1 MAYILN
7 IETSTTNCS
16 VSLFNDLELIDCIE
30 ENTQDYSHSK
40 SLHVFIDS
48 VLKNSKLKPKDL
60 SAISVS
66 KGPGSYTGLRI
77 GVASAKGL
85 CFALDIPL
93 ISIETLKILSE
104 NTSNKGIVIPCL
116 DARRMEVYSAVFN
129 NKNERIRDTRAE
141 ILNEDIFNKYLSVDK
156 VYFIGNANKKIKE
169 IIAHKNARFIDD
181 VLPSSRQ
188 MGALSFNKFKNNQ
201 FEDLNNFEPLYL
213 KDFIGTKWS
222 ATQ

>member
-16 VSLFNDLELIDCIE
+16 VAIFNDLNLIE
-30 ENTQDYSHSK
+30 FAEVNTGDYSHSK

-48 VLKNSKLKPKDL
+48 ILKKSKIFPKDL

-93 ISIETLKILSE
+93 ISIETLKILSQ
-104 NTSNKGIVIPCL
+104 NLLNKGIVIPCL
-116 DARRMEVYSAVFN
+116 DARRMEVYSAVFDIE
-129 NKNERIRDTRAE
+129 NKMIRETRAE
-141 ILNEDIFNKYLSVDK
+141 IIDENSFEEYLNKNQ
-156 VYFIGNANKKIKE
+156 VYFIGNANEKLKTIITNKKAK
-169 IIAHKNARFIDD
+169 FIDNYF
-181 VLPSSRQ
+181 PSARQ
-188 MGALSFNKFKNNQ
+188 MGLLSFNKFKNNK
-201 FEDLNNFEPLYL
+201 FENLDNFEPFYL
-213 KDFIGTKWS
+213 KDFVGAKWNPN
-222 ATQ
+222 Q

>member
-16 VSLFNDLELIDCIE
+16 VAIFNDLNLIE
-30 ENTQDYSHSK
+30 FAEVNTGDYSHSK

-48 VLKNSKLKPKDL
+48 ILKKSKISPKDL

-93 ISIETLKILSE
+93 ISIETLKILSQ
-104 NTSNKGIVIPCL
+104 NILNKGTVIPCL
-116 DARRMEVYSAVFN
+116 DARRMEVYSAVFDIE
-129 NKNERIRDTRAE
+129 NKMIRETRAE
-141 ILNEDIFNKYLSVDK
+141 IINENSFEEYLNKNQ
-156 VYFIGNANKKIKE
+156 VYFIGNANEKLKKI
-169 IIAHKNARFIDD
+169 ITNKNAEFIDNYF
-181 VLPSSRQ
+181 PSARQ
-188 MGALSFNKFKNNQ
+188 MGLLSFNKFKNNK
-201 FEDLNNFEPLYL
+201 FENLDNFEPFYL
-213 KDFIGTKWS
+213 KDFVGAKWNPN
-222 ATQ
+222 Q

>member
-48 VLKNSKLKPKDL
+48 VLKNSELKPKDL

-104 NTSNKGIVIPCL
+104 NTSNSGIVIPCL

-141 ILNEDIFNKYLSVDK
+141 ILNEDSFNKYLSVDD

-169 IIAHKNARFIDD
+169 IITHKNARFIDD
-181 VLPSSRQ
+181 VFPSSRQ
-188 MGALSFNKFKNNQ
+188 MGTLSFKKFKNNQ

-222 ATQ
+222 AIQ

>member
-48 VLKNSKLKPKDL
+48 VLKNSELKPKDL

-93 ISIETLKILSE
+93 TSIETLKILSE
-104 NTSNKGIVIPCL
+104 NISNKGIVIPCL

-129 NKNERIRDTRAE
+129 NKNERIRNTRAE
-141 ILNEDIFNKYLSVDK
+141 ILNEDSFNKYLSIDE

-169 IIAHKNARFIDD
+169 IIAHKNAKFIDD

-188 MGALSFNKFKNNQ
+188 MGTLSFNKFKNNQ

>member
-16 VSLFNDLELIDCIE
+16 VSLFNDLELVDCIE
-30 ENTQDYSHSK
+30 ENTHDYSHSK

-48 VLKNSKLKPKDL
+48 VLNNSKISPKDL

-85 CFALDIPL
+85 CYALDIPL
-93 ISIETLKILSE
+93 ISIETLEILSQ
-104 NTSNKGIVIPCL
+104 NVFNKGIVIPCL

-129 NKNERIRDTRAE
+129 KKNDRIRDTKAE
-141 ILNEDIFNKYLSVDK
+141 ILTEDSFNNYLS
-156 VYFIGNANKKIKE
+156 IC
-169 IIAHKNARFIDD
+169 
-181 VLPSSRQ
+181 L
-188 MGALSFNKFKNNQ
+188 
-201 FEDLNNFEPLYL
+201 
-213 KDFIGTKWS
+213 
-222 ATQ
+222 

>member
-48 VLKNSKLKPKDL
+48 VLKNSELKPKDL

-104 NTSNKGIVIPCL
+104 NISNKGIVIPCL

-129 NKNERIRDTRAE
+129 NKNERIRNTRAE
-141 ILNEDIFNKYLSVDK
+141 ILNEDSFNKYLSVDE

>member
-1 MAYILN
+1 LAYILN

-16 VSLFNDLELIDCIE
+16 VSLFNDLELMDCIE

-48 VLKNSKLKPKDL
+48 VLKNSELKPKDL

-141 ILNEDIFNKYLSVDK
+141 ILNEDSFNKYLSVDE

-169 IIAHKNARFIDD
+169 IITHKNARFIDD
-181 VLPSSRQ
+181 VFPSSRQ

-222 ATQ
+222 AIQ

>member
-1 MAYILN
+1 M
-7 IETSTTNCS
+7 
-16 VSLFNDLELIDCIE
+16 DCIE

-48 VLKNSKLKPKDL
+48 VLKNSELKPKDL

-93 ISIETLKILSE
+93 TSIETLKILSE
-104 NTSNKGIVIPCL
+104 NISNKGIVIPCL

-129 NKNERIRDTRAE
+129 NKNERIRNTRAE
-141 ILNEDIFNKYLSVDK
+141 ILNEDSFNKYLSIDE

-169 IIAHKNARFIDD
+169 IIAHKNAKFIDD

-188 MGALSFNKFKNNQ
+188 MGTLSFNKFKNNQ

>member
-48 VLKNSKLKPKDL
+48 VLKKSKIKPKDL

-93 ISIETLKILSE
+93 ISIETLEILSQ
-104 NTSNKGIVIPCL
+104 NISNKGIVIPCM

-129 NKNERIRDTRAE
+129 NKNDRIRDTMAE
-141 ILNEDIFNKYLSVDK
+141 ILTENSFKEYLSTDE

-169 IIAHKNARFIDD
+169 IITHKNACFIDN

-188 MGALSFNKFKNNQ
+188 MGVLSFKKFNENQ
-201 FEDLNNFEPLYL
+201 HEDLNNFEPFYL
-213 KDFIGTKWS
+213 KDFIGSKWN

>member
-48 VLKNSKLKPKDL
+48 VLKNSELKPKDL

-104 NTSNKGIVIPCL
+104 NISNKGIVIPCL

-129 NKNERIRDTRAE
+129 NKNERIRNTRAE
-141 ILNEDIFNKYLSVDK
+141 ILNEDSFNKYLSVDE

-188 MGALSFNKFKNNQ
+188 MGTLSFNKFKNNQ

>member
-48 VLKNSKLKPKDL
+48 VLKNSELKPKDL

-104 NTSNKGIVIPCL
+104 NISNKGIVIPCL

-129 NKNERIRDTRAE
+129 NKNERIRNTRAE
-141 ILNEDIFNKYLSVDK
+141 ILNEDSFNKYLSIDE

>member
-16 VSLFNDLELIDCIE
+16 VSLFNDLELIDCLE

-141 ILNEDIFNKYLSVDK
+141 ILNEDSFNKYLSVDE

>member
-48 VLKNSKLKPKDL
+48 VLKNSKISPNDL

-93 ISIETLKILSE
+93 ISIETLEILSQ
-104 NTSNKGIVIPCL
+104 NVFNKGIVIPCL

-129 NKNERIRDTRAE
+129 TKNDRIRDTKAE
-141 ILNEDIFNKYLSVDK
+141 ILTEDSFNKYLSEGE

-169 IIAHKNARFIDD
+169 IIRHKNARFIDD
-181 VLPSSRQ
+181 LLPSSKQ
-188 MGALSFNKFKNNQ
+188 MGVLSFNKFNENML
-201 FEDLNNFEPLYL
+201 EDLNNFEPFYL
-213 KDFIGTKWS
+213 KDFIGTKWN
-222 ATQ
+222 ANQ

>member
-16 VSLFNDLELIDCIE
+16 VSLFNDLELIDCLE

-104 NTSNKGIVIPCL
+104 NISNKGIVIPCL

-141 ILNEDIFNKYLSVDK
+141 ILNEDSFNKYLSVDE

>member
-104 NTSNKGIVIPCL
+104 NISNKGIVIPCL

-141 ILNEDIFNKYLSVDK
+141 ILNEDSFNKYLSIDE

>member
-48 VLKNSKLKPKDL
+48 VLKKSKIKPKDL

-93 ISIETLKILSE
+93 ISIETLEILSQ
-104 NTSNKGIVIPCL
+104 NISNKGIVIPCL

-129 NKNERIRDTRAE
+129 NKNDRIRDTMAE
-141 ILNEDIFNKYLSVDK
+141 ILTENSFKDYLSTDE

-169 IIAHKNARFIDD
+169 IITHKNACFIDN

-188 MGALSFNKFKNNQ
+188 MGVLSFKKFNENQ
-201 FEDLNNFEPLYL
+201 HEDLNNFEPFYL
-213 KDFIGTKWS
+213 KDFIGSKWN

>member
-16 VSLFNDLELIDCIE
+16 VAIFNDLNLIE
-30 ENTQDYSHSK
+30 FAEVNTGDYSHSK

-48 VLKNSKLKPKDL
+48 ILKKSKISPKDL

-93 ISIETLKILSE
+93 ISIETLKILSQ
-104 NTSNKGIVIPCL
+104 NILNKGTVIPCL
-116 DARRMEVYSAVFN
+116 DARRMEVYSAVFDID
-129 NKNERIRDTRAE
+129 NKMIRDTRAE
-141 ILNEDIFNKYLSVDK
+141 IINENSFEEYLEEND
-156 VYFIGNANKKIKE
+156 VYFIGNANEKLKKI
-169 IIAHKNARFIDD
+169 ITNKNAKFIDNHF
-181 VLPSSRQ
+181 PSAKQ
-188 MGALSFNKFKNNQ
+188 MGLLSFNKFKINR
-201 FEDLNNFEPLYL
+201 FEDLNNFEPFYL
-213 KDFIGTKWS
+213 KDFVGTKWNPN
-222 ATQ
+222 Q

>member
-16 VSLFNDLELIDCIE
+16 VAIFNDLNLIE
-30 ENTQDYSHSK
+30 FAEVNTGDYSHSK

-48 VLKNSKLKPKDL
+48 ILKKSKISPKDL

-93 ISIETLKILSE
+93 ISIETLKILSQ
-104 NTSNKGIVIPCL
+104 NILNKGTVIPCL
-116 DARRMEVYSAVFN
+116 DARRMEVYSAVFDID
-129 NKNERIRDTRAE
+129 NKMIRDTRAE
-141 ILNEDIFNKYLSVDK
+141 IINENSFEEYLEENN
-156 VYFIGNANKKIKE
+156 VYFIGNANEKLKKI
-169 IIAHKNARFIDD
+169 ITNKNAKFIDNHF
-181 VLPSSRQ
+181 PSAKQ
-188 MGALSFNKFKNNQ
+188 MGLLSFNKFKSNS
-201 FEDLNNFEPLYL
+201 FEDLNNFEPFYL
-213 KDFIGTKWS
+213 KDFIGTKWNS
-222 ATQ
+222 NQ

>member
-16 VSLFNDLELIDCIE
+16 VAIFNDLNLIE
-30 ENTQDYSHSK
+30 FAEVNTGDYSHSK

-48 VLKNSKLKPKDL
+48 ILKKSKIFPKDL

-93 ISIETLKILSE
+93 ISIETLKILSQ
-104 NTSNKGIVIPCL
+104 NVLNKGTVISCL
-116 DARRMEVYSAVFN
+116 DAKRMEVYSAVFDIN
-129 NKNERIRDTRAE
+129 NNMIRDTKAE
-141 ILNEDIFNKYLSVDK
+141 IISENSFQKYLNK
-156 VYFIGNANKKIKE
+156 NQVYFIGNANEKLKT
-169 IIAHKNARFIDD
+169 IITNKNAKFIDNYF
-181 VLPSSRQ
+181 PSARQ
-188 MGALSFNKFKNNQ
+188 MGVLSFNKFKNNK
-201 FEDLNNFEPLYL
+201 FEDLNNFEPFYL
-213 KDFIGTKWS
+213 KDFVGAKWNPN
-222 ATQ
+222 Q

>member
-48 VLKNSKLKPKDL
+48 VLKKSKIKPKDL

-93 ISIETLKILSE
+93 ISIETLEILSQ
-104 NTSNKGIVIPCL
+104 NISNKGIVIPCL

-129 NKNERIRDTRAE
+129 NKNDRIRDTMAE
-141 ILNEDIFNKYLSVDK
+141 ILTENSFKEYLSTDE

-169 IIAHKNARFIDD
+169 IITHKNACFIDN

-188 MGALSFNKFKNNQ
+188 MGVLSFKKFNENQ
-201 FEDLNNFEPLYL
+201 HEDLNNFEPFYL
-213 KDFIGTKWS
+213 KDFIGSRWN

>member
-48 VLKNSKLKPKDL
+48 VLKNSKISPNDL

-93 ISIETLKILSE
+93 ISIETLEILSQ
-104 NTSNKGIVIPCL
+104 NVFNKGIVIPCL

-129 NKNERIRDTRAE
+129 NKNDRIRDTKAE
-141 ILNEDIFNKYLSVDK
+141 ILTDDSFNKYLSEGK

-169 IIAHKNARFIDD
+169 IIRHK
-181 VLPSSRQ
+181 
-188 MGALSFNKFKNNQ
+188 KC
-201 FEDLNNFEPLYL
+201 
-213 KDFIGTKWS
+213 
-222 ATQ
+222 

>member
-1 MAYILN
+1 LAYILN

-48 VLKNSKLKPKDL
+48 VLKNSELKPKDL

-104 NTSNKGIVIPCL
+104 NISNKGIVIPCL

-129 NKNERIRDTRAE
+129 NKNERIRNTRAE
-141 ILNEDIFNKYLSVDK
+141 ILNEDSFNKYLSIDE

-169 IIAHKNARFIDD
+169 IIAHKNAKFIDD

-188 MGALSFNKFKNNQ
+188 MGTLSFNKFKNNQ

>member
-1 MAYILN
+1 M
-7 IETSTTNCS
+7 
-16 VSLFNDLELIDCIE
+16 DCIE

-48 VLKNSKLKPKDL
+48 VLKKSKIKPKDL

-93 ISIETLKILSE
+93 ISIETLEILSQ
-104 NTSNKGIVIPCL
+104 NISNKGIVIPCL

-129 NKNERIRDTRAE
+129 NKNDRIRDTMAE
-141 ILNEDIFNKYLSVDK
+141 ILTENSFKEYLSTDE

-169 IIAHKNARFIDD
+169 IITHKNACFIDN

-188 MGALSFNKFKNNQ
+188 MGVLSFKKFNENQ
-201 FEDLNNFEPLYL
+201 HEDLNNFEPFYL
-213 KDFIGTKWS
+213 KDFIGSKWN

>member
-1 MAYILN
+1 LAYILN

>member
-16 VSLFNDLELIDCIE
+16 VAIFNDSNLIEFAE
-30 ENTQDYSHSK
+30 ENTEDYSHSK

-48 VLKNSKLKPKDL
+48 ILKKSKISPKDL

-93 ISIETLKILSE
+93 ISIETLKILSQ
-104 NTSNKGIVIPCL
+104 NILNKGTVIPCL
-116 DARRMEVYSAVFN
+116 DAKRMEVYSAVFDIN
-129 NKNERIRDTRAE
+129 NNMIRDTKAE
-141 ILNEDIFNKYLSVDK
+141 IISENSFQKYLNK
-156 VYFIGNANKKIKE
+156 NQVYFIGNANEKLKT
-169 IIAHKNARFIDD
+169 IITNKNAKFIDNYF
-181 VLPSSRQ
+181 PSARQ
-188 MGALSFNKFKNNQ
+188 MGVLSFNKFKNNK
-201 FEDLNNFEPLYL
+201 FEDLDNFEPFYL
-213 KDFIGTKWS
+213 KDFVGAKWNPN
-222 ATQ
+222 Q

>member
-16 VSLFNDLELIDCIE
+16 VAIFNDLNLIE
-30 ENTQDYSHSK
+30 FAEVNTGDYSHSK

-48 VLKNSKLKPKDL
+48 ILKKSKISPKDL

-93 ISIETLKILSE
+93 ISIETLKILSQ
-104 NTSNKGIVIPCL
+104 NILNKGTVIPCL
-116 DARRMEVYSAVFN
+116 DARRMEVYSAVFDID
-129 NKNERIRDTRAE
+129 NKMIRDTRAE
-141 ILNEDIFNKYLSVDK
+141 IINENSFEEYLEEND
-156 VYFIGNANKKIKE
+156 VYFIGNANEKLKKI
-169 IIAHKNARFIDD
+169 ITNKNAKFIDNHF
-181 VLPSSRQ
+181 PSAKQ
-188 MGALSFNKFKNNQ
+188 MGLLSFNKFKSNR
-201 FEDLNNFEPLYL
+201 FEDLNNFEPFYL
-213 KDFIGTKWS
+213 KDFVGTKWNS
-222 ATQ
+222 NQ

>member
-16 VSLFNDLELIDCIE
+16 VAIFNDSNLIEFAE
-30 ENTQDYSHSK
+30 ENTEDYSHSK

-48 VLKNSKLKPKDL
+48 ILKKSKISPKDL

-93 ISIETLKILSE
+93 ISIETLKILSQ
-104 NTSNKGIVIPCL
+104 NILNKGTVIPCL
-116 DARRMEVYSAVFN
+116 DAKRMEVYSAVFDIN
-129 NKNERIRDTRAE
+129 NNMIRDTKAE
-141 ILNEDIFNKYLSVDK
+141 IISENSFQKYLNK
-156 VYFIGNANKKIKE
+156 NQAYFIGNANEKLKT
-169 IIAHKNARFIDD
+169 IITNKNAKFIDNYF
-181 VLPSSRQ
+181 PSARQ
-188 MGALSFNKFKNNQ
+188 MGVLSFNKFKNNK
-201 FEDLNNFEPLYL
+201 FEDLDNFEPFYL
-213 KDFIGTKWS
+213 KDFVGAKWNPN
-222 ATQ
+222 Q

>member
-1 MAYILN
+1 LAYILN

-48 VLKNSKLKPKDL
+48 VLKKSKIKPKDL

-93 ISIETLKILSE
+93 ISIETLEILSQ
-104 NTSNKGIVIPCL
+104 NISNKGIVIPCL

-129 NKNERIRDTRAE
+129 NKNDRIRDTMAE
-141 ILNEDIFNKYLSVDK
+141 ILTENSFKEYLSTDE

-169 IIAHKNARFIDD
+169 IITHKNACFIDN

-188 MGALSFNKFKNNQ
+188 MGVLSFKKFNENQ
-201 FEDLNNFEPLYL
+201 HEDLNNFEPFYL
-213 KDFIGTKWS
+213 KDFIGSKWN

>member
-16 VSLFNDLELIDCIE
+16 VAIFNDLNLIE
-30 ENTQDYSHSK
+30 FAEVNTGDYSHSK

-48 VLKNSKLKPKDL
+48 ILKKSKIFPKDL

-93 ISIETLKILSE
+93 ISIETLKILSQ
-104 NTSNKGIVIPCL
+104 NLLNKGIVIPCL
-116 DARRMEVYSAVFN
+116 DARRMEVYSAVFDID
-129 NKNERIRDTRAE
+129 NKMIRETRAE
-141 ILNEDIFNKYLSVDK
+141 IIKENSFEEYLNKNQ
-156 VYFIGNANKKIKE
+156 VYFIGNANEKLKKI
-169 IIAHKNARFIDD
+169 ITNKNAEFIDNYF
-181 VLPSSRQ
+181 PSARQ
-188 MGALSFNKFKNNQ
+188 MGLLSFNKFKNNK
-201 FEDLNNFEPLYL
+201 FENLDNFEPFYL
-213 KDFIGTKWS
+213 KDFVGTKWNPN
-222 ATQ
+222 Q

>member
-1 MAYILN
+1 LAYILN

-48 VLKNSKLKPKDL
+48 VLKNSELKPKDL

-104 NTSNKGIVIPCL
+104 NISNKGIVIPCL

-129 NKNERIRDTRAE
+129 NKNERIRNTRAE
-141 ILNEDIFNKYLSVDK
+141 ILNEDSFNKYLSIDE

-169 IIAHKNARFIDD
+169 IIAHKNAKFIDD

-188 MGALSFNKFKNNQ
+188 MGILSFNKFKNNQ

>member
-16 VSLFNDLELIDCIE
+16 VAIFNDLNLIE
-30 ENTQDYSHSK
+30 FAEVNTGDYSHSK

-48 VLKNSKLKPKDL
+48 ILKKSKIFPKDL

-93 ISIETLKILSE
+93 ISIETLKILSQ
-104 NTSNKGIVIPCL
+104 NLLNKGIVIPCL
-116 DARRMEVYSAVFN
+116 DARRMEVYSAVFDIE
-129 NKNERIRDTRAE
+129 NKMIRETRAE
-141 ILNEDIFNKYLSVDK
+141 IINENSFEEYLNKNQ
-156 VYFIGNANKKIKE
+156 VYFIGNANEKLKKI
-169 IIAHKNARFIDD
+169 ITNKNAEFIDNYF
-181 VLPSSRQ
+181 PSARQ
-188 MGALSFNKFKNNQ
+188 MGLLSFNKFKNNK
-201 FEDLNNFEPLYL
+201 FENLDNFEPFYL
-213 KDFIGTKWS
+213 KDFVGAKWNPN
-222 ATQ
+222 Q

>member
-16 VSLFNDLELIDCIE
+16 VAIFNDLNLIE
-30 ENTQDYSHSK
+30 FAEVNTGDYSHSK

-48 VLKNSKLKPKDL
+48 ILKKSKIFPKDL

-93 ISIETLKILSE
+93 ISIETLKILSQ
-104 NTSNKGIVIPCL
+104 NLLNKGIVIPCL
-116 DARRMEVYSAVFN
+116 DARRMEVYSAVFDIE
-129 NKNERIRDTRAE
+129 NKMIRETRAE
-141 ILNEDIFNKYLSVDK
+141 IIDENSFEEYLNKNQ
-156 VYFIGNANKKIKE
+156 VYFIGNANEKLKKI
-169 IIAHKNARFIDD
+169 ITNKNAEFIDNYF
-181 VLPSSRQ
+181 PSARQ
-188 MGALSFNKFKNNQ
+188 MGLLSFNKFKNNK
-201 FEDLNNFEPLYL
+201 FENLDNFEPFYL
-213 KDFIGTKWS
+213 KDFVGAKWNPN
-222 ATQ
+222 Q